1 MADRYKDLLG
11 EAKALFDGARAIL
24 EDKESPPEKKARVR
38 EMIADANAKKDE
50 ALALKSI
57 LDSGIDEAVSMATK
71 DDAREKPGDKA
82 ASGTVGD
89 PRKGKDGSF
98 DNWGSFLFKVWEA
111 GHPNVKGPPDSRL
124 TFFKDEVPSGTEKK
138 DMVESVGSSGGFLVP
153 TEFQTQML
161 QFQATTSIVRPRAT
175 VIPMRRRQLELPV
188 LDQTDTT
195 AGQPHWFGGLRFYW
209 EEEAAQKIE
218 SDVKFRR
225 LILVVNKLIGYT
237 RASDEL
243 VDDSAV
249 SLDAFLNGPLGFA
262 GGAAWMEDFAFL
274 RGTGVGQ
281 PMGVLPSPANILV
294 PRATVGAIGYVDV
307 LNMLTKFLPS
317 GRGMWVASQGV
328 IPQLAQM
335 TGPSNSPMLIWTNN
349 QAQTALPAILMGLP
363 IAFTEKASPMGTTG
377 DLMLVDFSYY
387 VIGDRQS
394 ATVESTKFDRW
405 QYDQTSWRMVHRVDG
420 QPWLNAPLTYQ
431 DGTTQVSPF
440 VTLTDHV

>member
-24 EDKESPPEKKARVR
+24 EDKEAPPEKKARVR
-38 EMIADANAKKDE
+38 EMVADANAKKDE

-57 LDSGIDEAVSMATK
+57 LDSGIEEAVALATK
-71 DDAREKPGDKA
+71 DDTREKPEDKA

-89 PRKGKDGSF
+89 PRKGKNDGF

-225 LILVVNKLIGYT
+225 LTLVVNKLIGYT

-262 GGAAWMEDFAFL
+262 GGACLDGRLRVPPRDRRRPADGGTPLAGQHPRPPGHRGCHRLRRRPQHAHQVPPVGSGHVGSFPGCHPPAGPDDGALQQPHAHLDQQPGPDRAPRHPDGAPHRLHREGFAHGHYRRPDAGRLLVL
-274 RGTGVGQ
+274 RHRRPPV
-281 PMGVLPSPANILV
+281 
-294 PRATVGAIGYVDV
+294 R
-307 LNMLTKFLPS
+307 
-317 GRGMWVASQGV
+317 
-328 IPQLAQM
+328 
-335 TGPSNSPMLIWTNN
+335 
-349 QAQTALPAILMGLP
+349 
-363 IAFTEKASPMGTTG
+363 
-377 DLMLVDFSYY
+377 
-387 VIGDRQS
+387 DR
-394 ATVESTKFDRW
+394 R
-405 QYDQTSWRMVHRVDG
+405 VH
-420 QPWLNAPLTYQ
+420 
-431 DGTTQVSPF
+431 QV
-440 VTLTDHV
+440 